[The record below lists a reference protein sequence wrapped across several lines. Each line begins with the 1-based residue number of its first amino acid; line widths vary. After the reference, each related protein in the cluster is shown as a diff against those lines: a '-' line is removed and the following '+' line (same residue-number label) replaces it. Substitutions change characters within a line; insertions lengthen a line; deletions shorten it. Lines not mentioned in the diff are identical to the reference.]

1 MVPVCLPSLETQNLK
16 EFSKCG
22 LLQNSLDTINASENV
37 SFWKA
42 IPSTCR
48 FGARPNVFSHTP
60 FCSCKMSSSSI
71 LCVYPTT
78 VLFFPTL
85 SLKPKSQTAFSKL
98 FQIQFSHLEQGF
110 TFKLFPQSHLRAQS
124 PKPSPPKPL
133 PPLITK
139 QINRPWEN
147 RCIVLKMKAL
157 RYIII

>member
-48 FGARPNVFSHTP
+48 FGARPNIFSHTP

-71 LCVYPTT
+71 LYVYPTT
-78 VLFFPTL
+78 VLFFPTF
-85 SLKPKSQTAFSKL
+85 SLKPKRRISNSLFEIISDTIQSLGARVHFQTVPAEPLESTVPQAFPTQTTPSSNYQADKQAL
-98 FQIQFSHLEQGF
+98 GEQMHC
-110 TFKLFPQSHLRAQS
+110 T
-124 PKPSPPKPL
+124 
-133 PPLITK
+133 
-139 QINRPWEN
+139 
-147 RCIVLKMKAL
+147 
-157 RYIII
+157 